1 MTSNW
6 DRDLYIKACRFAAQ
20 AHQGQLVPGSELP
33 YLLHLNL
40 VSMEILAALN
50 AEAERDG
57 DLAVQ
62 CALLHDT
69 IEDTDTSYEQI
80 STIFG
85 ISVADGVAA
94 LSKNPDL
101 EKSQQL
107 ADSLDRI
114 KRQPI
119 EIWMVKLADRITNL
133 QPPPIHW
140 TKEKIRQYRDEAIEI
155 HTHLQAASP
164 FLASRLAEKIH
175 NYAGTPTIE
184 IVASDAKSAC
194 AD

>member
-1 MTSNW
+1 MTSCW

-20 AHQGQLVPGSELP
+20 AHQGQLVPGSDLP

-40 VSMEILAALN
+40 VSMEILAALS
-50 AEAERDG
+50 AEPGHDG

-69 IEDTDTSYEQI
+69 IEDTDASYKQI
-80 STIFG
+80 AALFG
-85 ISVADGVAA
+85 VRVADGVAA
-94 LSKNPDL
+94 LSKNPAL

-107 ADSLDRI
+107 ADSLHRI
-114 KRQPI
+114 RAQPI

-133 QPPPIHW
+133 QPPPVHW
-140 TKEKIRQYRDEAIEI
+140 DRAKIRRYRDEAIEI

-164 FLASRLAEKIH
+164 FLAARLAEKIQ
-175 NYAGTPTIE
+175 NYQ
-184 IVASDAKSAC
+184 VS
-194 AD
+194 

>member
-1 MTSNW
+1 MTSSW
-6 DRDLYIKACRFAAQ
+6 DRDSYIKACRFAAQ
-20 AHQGQLVPGSELP
+20 AHQGQLVPGSDLP

-40 VSMEILAALN
+40 VSMEILAALS
-50 AEAERDG
+50 AEPGHDG

-80 STIFG
+80 ATLFG
-85 ISVADGVAA
+85 ARVADGVAA

-107 ADSLDRI
+107 LDSIDRI
-114 KRQPI
+114 KLQPI
-119 EIWMVKLADRITNL
+119 EIWMVKLADRIANL

-140 TKEKIRQYRDEAIEI
+140 TPDKILRYREEAIKI
-155 HTHLQAASP
+155 YTHLQAASP
-164 FLASRLAEKIH
+164 YLAARLASKIQ
-175 NYAGTPTIE
+175 NYQ
-184 IVASDAKSAC
+184 VS
-194 AD
+194 

>member
-1 MTSNW
+1 MASDW

-20 AHQGQLVPGSELP
+20 AHLGQLIPGSDLP

-40 VSMEILAALN
+40 VSMEIIAALS
-50 AEAERDG
+50 AETGYDG

-69 IEDTDTSYEQI
+69 IEDTEIRYDRIVTM
-80 STIFG
+80 FG
-85 ISVADGVAA
+85 VRVADGVAA
-94 LSKNPDL
+94 LSKNPEL

-107 ADSLDRI
+107 LDSLHRI
-114 KRQPI
+114 ERQPR

-140 TKEKIRQYRDEAIEI
+140 DTAKIRRYRDEAIEI
-155 HTHLQAASP
+155 HTHLQSASP
-164 FLASRLAEKIH
+164 FLASRLAEKIEH
-175 NYAGTPTIE
+175 YPIWFG
-184 IVASDAKSAC
+184 
-194 AD
+194 

>member
-1 MTSNW
+1 MTSDW
-6 DRDLYIKACRFAAQ
+6 SRELYIKACRFAAQ
-20 AHQGQLVPGSELP
+20 AHRGQLVPGSDLP

-50 AEAERDG
+50 AESGHDG

-69 IEDTDTSYEQI
+69 IEDTETSYEQI
-80 STIFG
+80 VGTFG
-85 ISVADGVAA
+85 IRIADGVAA

-101 EKSQQL
+101 DKSQQL
-107 ADSLDRI
+107 VDSLERI
-114 KRQPI
+114 KQQPI

-133 QPPPIHW
+133 QPPPRHW
-140 TKEKIRQYRDEAIEI
+140 TQPKILKYRDEAIEI

-164 FLASRLAEKIH
+164 FLASRLAEKIQ
-175 NYAGTPTIE
+175 NYRVSESIDPRTP
-184 IVASDAKSAC
+184 
-194 AD
+194 

>member
-1 MTSNW
+1 MISDWN
-6 DRDLYIKACRFAAQ
+6 RELYIKACRFAAQ
-20 AHQGQLVPGSELP
+20 AHCGQLIPSSDLP

-40 VSMEILAALN
+40 VSMEILAALS
-50 AEAERDG
+50 AEAGHDG

-69 IEDTDTSYEQI
+69 IEDTDTTYEQI
-80 STIFG
+80 STTFG
-85 ISVADGVAA
+85 IRVADGVAA
-94 LSKNPDL
+94 LSKNPAL

-107 ADSLDRI
+107 VDSLDRI

-140 TKEKIRQYRDEAIEI
+140 TAEKIIRYRDDAIVI
-155 HTHLQAASP
+155 HTHLQSASP
-164 FLASRLAEKIH
+164 FLASRLAEKIQ
-175 NYAGTPTIE
+175 NYLG
-184 IVASDAKSAC
+184 
-194 AD
+194 

>member
-1 MTSNW
+1 MTLTW

-20 AHQGQLVPGSELP
+20 AHQGQLVPGGSLP

-40 VSMEILAALN
+40 VSMEILAALS
-50 AEAERDG
+50 AEPGYDG
-57 DLAVQ
+57 DLAVP

-80 STIFG
+80 ASLFG
-85 ISVADGVAA
+85 IRVADGVAA
-94 LSKNPDL
+94 LSKNPAL

-107 ADSLDRI
+107 ADSLHRI
-114 KRQPI
+114 KGQPI

-140 TKEKIRQYRDEAIEI
+140 TSAKIVKYRDEAIEI

-164 FLASRLAEKIH
+164 FLALRLAAKIQK
-175 NYAGTPTIE
+175 YPPQA
-184 IVASDAKSAC
+184 
-194 AD
+194 